1 MKNYP
6 PDTRGSTARPQESGR
21 THIDIDKQPNYSIRP
36 PRSHFKYRQRLH
48 MVPSTHIGRR
58 KIARSSHPE
67 YQNSLTA
74 TPSTPAPSLLQSA
87 TPGWRLLLVDSG
99 PWFLELG
106 PVLERRD
113 EDRHRLW
120 KRQKNKRLKRR
131 ASLAQ
136 SEDPNRPKTKNPQQ
150 AEEEAGDNHL
160 FSPKTHN
167 RPKKKNPQQAEEEAG
182 DIHLL
187 SPKTHNRPKK
197 KNPQQAEEEAGDI
210 HLLSPKT
217 HNRPKKKK
225 KKKRPK
231 KETHNRPKK
240 KRETFHLLS
249 PNHNRP
255 RKKNP
260 QQAEEEDIPCTNPG
274 REEEPTT
281 GREEGAITRSVRRPA
296 TGEEEEGD
304 MTIASA
310 VVMPSGPS
318 TIPTNNTLEAP
329 SRALTPDLP
338 SSVIY
343 ARLNCGNVTIADV
356 DFHEQDLLRSIHHES
371 ISFYGSHN
379 VISIPTASRGPR
391 PKKWEEPVAMTRALD
406 GSALMAI
413 EIVFE
418 KAIGTN
424 DSLIRDST
432 ITIGQDLSIR
442 VLLEEITKDL
452 IENGLSSAN
461 PRINAE

>member
-1 MKNYP
+1 
-6 PDTRGSTARPQESGR
+6 
-21 THIDIDKQPNYSIRP
+21 
-36 PRSHFKYRQRLH
+36 

-67 YQNSLTA
+67 YQKLIDGDSIYTCSKFTA
-74 TPSTPAPSLLQSA
+74 ERDSRMGESILRSSKRFK
-87 TPGWRLLLVDSG
+87 RLLLVDSG

-136 SEDPNRPKTKNPQQ
+136 SEDPQQAGDEEPTTGRRRSGRHSLAQSKDPQQ
-150 AEEEAGDNHL
+150 AEEEEPTAGRRRSGRHSLAQSKD
-160 FSPKTHN
+160 
-167 RPKKKNPQQAEEEAG
+167 PQQAE
-182 DIHLL
+182 
-187 SPKTHNRPKK
+187 
-197 KNPQQAEEEAGDI
+197 
-210 HLLSPKT
+210 
-217 HNRPKKKK
+217 
-225 KKKRPK
+225 
-231 KETHNRPKK
+231 
-240 KRETFHLLS
+240 
-249 PNHNRP
+249 
-255 RKKNP
+255 
-260 QQAEEEDIPCTNPG
+260 
-274 REEEPTT
+274 EEEPTT
-281 GREEGAITRSVRRPA
+281 GRRRSGRHSLAQSENPQQAEKEEPTTGRRRSGRHSLAQSKDAQQAEEEESTTGRGRRGRQSLAQSEDPQQA
-296 TGEEEEGD
+296 EEEEGD

-338 SSVIY
+338 SS
-343 ARLNCGNVTIADV
+343 
-356 DFHEQDLLRSIHHES
+356 DLLRSIHHES

-413 EIVFE
+413 
-418 KAIGTN
+418 G
-424 DSLIRDST
+424 
-432 ITIGQDLSIR
+432 

>member
-1 MKNYP
+1 
-6 PDTRGSTARPQESGR
+6 
-21 THIDIDKQPNYSIRP
+21 
-36 PRSHFKYRQRLH
+36 

-67 YQNSLTA
+67 YQKLIDGDSIYTCSKFTA
-74 TPSTPAPSLLQSA
+74 ERDSRMGESILRSSKRFK
-87 TPGWRLLLVDSG
+87 RLLLVDSG

-136 SEDPNRPKTKNPQQ
+136 SEDPQQ
-150 AEEEAGDNHL
+150 AED
-160 FSPKTHN
+160 
-167 RPKKKNPQQAEEEAG
+167 
-182 DIHLL
+182 
-187 SPKTHNRPKK
+187 
-197 KNPQQAEEEAGDI
+197 
-210 HLLSPKT
+210 
-217 HNRPKKKK
+217 
-225 KKKRPK
+225 
-231 KETHNRPKK
+231 
-240 KRETFHLLS
+240 
-249 PNHNRP
+249 
-255 RKKNP
+255 
-260 QQAEEEDIPCTNPG
+260 
-274 REEEPTT
+274 EEPTT
-281 GREEGAITRSVRRPA
+281 GRRRSGRQSPVQSEDPQQA
-296 TGEEEEGD
+296 EEEEGD

-338 SSVIY
+338 SS
-343 ARLNCGNVTIADV
+343 
-356 DFHEQDLLRSIHHES
+356 DLLRSIHHES

-391 PKKWEEPVAMTRALD
+391 PRKWEEPVAMTRALD

-413 EIVFE
+413 
-418 KAIGTN
+418 G
-424 DSLIRDST
+424 
-432 ITIGQDLSIR
+432 

>member
-1 MKNYP
+1 
-6 PDTRGSTARPQESGR
+6 
-21 THIDIDKQPNYSIRP
+21 
-36 PRSHFKYRQRLH
+36 

-67 YQNSLTA
+67 YQKLIDGDSIYTCSKFTA
-74 TPSTPAPSLLQSA
+74 ERDSRMGESILRSSKRFK
-87 TPGWRLLLVDSG
+87 RLLLVDSG

-136 SEDPNRPKTKNPQQ
+136 SEDPQQ
-150 AEEEAGDNHL
+150 AEDEEPTTGRRRSGRQ
-160 FSPKTHN
+160 SPVQSEDP
-167 RPKKKNPQQAEEEAG
+167 RQAE
-182 DIHLL
+182 
-187 SPKTHNRPKK
+187 
-197 KNPQQAEEEAGDI
+197 
-210 HLLSPKT
+210 
-217 HNRPKKKK
+217 
-225 KKKRPK
+225 
-231 KETHNRPKK
+231 
-240 KRETFHLLS
+240 
-249 PNHNRP
+249 
-255 RKKNP
+255 
-260 QQAEEEDIPCTNPG
+260 
-274 REEEPTT
+274 EEEPTT
-281 GREEGAITRSVRRPA
+281 GRRRSGRHSLAQSKDPQQAEEEEPTAGRRRSGRHSLAQSKDPQQAEEEEPTTGRRRSGRHSLAQSENPQQA
-296 TGEEEEGD
+296 EKEEPTTGRRRSGRHSLAQSKDPQQAEEEEPTTGRGRRGRQSLAQSEDPQQAEEEEGD

-338 SSVIY
+338 SS
-343 ARLNCGNVTIADV
+343 
-356 DFHEQDLLRSIHHES
+356 DLLRSIHHES

-391 PKKWEEPVAMTRALD
+391 PRKWEEPVAMTRALD

-413 EIVFE
+413 
-418 KAIGTN
+418 G
-424 DSLIRDST
+424 
-432 ITIGQDLSIR
+432 